1 MKRLL
6 FVVNHAGFFLS
17 HRLPIALAAQR
28 DGYEVHVATP
38 NSKHVPQLLSHGLTW
53 HPIRLSRSSRN
64 PLRELLTLADLYS
77 LYRRLRPE
85 IVHHVTPKPVLYG
98 SIVARIARV
107 PSVVNAISGMG
118 HIFANEGIATKITRA
133 FVSLIYR
140 FALRHPRMRI
150 IFQNREDRAALPWL
164 AESDCVRIPGS
175 GVDITAFRPRHNETR
190 TPTVLFAARMLYTK
204 GVGEFVSAARLI
216 KAKGTRARFLLAGEP
231 DPDNPASV
239 PLEQLQQWHSEG
251 VVEYLGRREDMPAVF
266 AEADVFCMPSY
277 YGEGLPKVLVE
288 ASASGIPSV
297 TTDWPGCRDVVED
310 GVTGFLV
317 PVRNVERLAS
327 AIERLI
333 GDAALREQMGARA
346 RAKAEADFSLDSV
359 VAKTLAIYKD
369 LTA

>member
-1 MKRLL
+1 MSRLL

-28 DGYEVHVATP
+28 NGYEVHVATP
-38 NSKHVPQLLSHGLTW
+38 KSKHVPQLLAHGLTW

-64 PLRELLTLADLYS
+64 PLREMLTLVDLFR
-77 LYRRLRPE
+77 LYRRLRPA

-98 SIVARIARV
+98 SIVARLARV
-107 PSVVNAISGMG
+107 PAVVNAISGMG
-118 HIFANEGIATKITRA
+118 HIFVNEGMATKLTRA

-140 FALRHPRMRI
+140 FALRHRRMRV
-150 IFQNREDRAALPWL
+150 IFQNREDREALPWL
-164 AESDCVRIPGS
+164 ANGDCVQIPGS
-175 GVDITAFRPRHNETR
+175 GVDTDAFRPRRSEPR
-190 TPTVLFAARMLYTK
+190 VPTVLFAARMLYTK

-216 KAKGTRARFLLAGEP
+216 REKGMRARFVLAGEP

-239 PLEQLQQWHSEG
+239 PLEQLQRWHSQG
-251 VVEYLGRREDMPAVF
+251 IIEYLGRREDMPAVF

-310 GVTGFLV
+310 GVTGLLV
-317 PVRNVERLAS
+317 PVRNVERLAA

-333 GDAALREQMGARA
+333 ADPALRAQMGARA
-346 RAKAEADFSLDSV
+346 RARAEADFSLDSV
-359 VAKTLAIYKD
+359 VAKTLAVYRE
-369 LTA
+369 LAP

>member
-1 MKRLL
+1 LKRLL

-38 NSKHVPQLLSHGLTW
+38 NSKHVPLLLSRGLTW

-64 PLRELLTLADLYS
+64 PLRELLTLVDLYR
-77 LYRRLRPE
+77 LYRDVRPD

-98 SIVARIARV
+98 SIVARLTRV
-107 PSVVNAISGMG
+107 PAVVNAISGMG
-118 HIFANEGIATKITRA
+118 HIFVNEGVATKLTRGV
-133 FVSLIYR
+133 VSLVYR
-140 FALRHPRMRI
+140 LALRHRRMRI

-164 AESDCVRIPGS
+164 AESDCVQIPGS
-175 GVDITAFRPRHNETR
+175 GVDTEVFRPGANESR
-190 TPTVLFAARMLYTK
+190 TPAVLFAARMLYTK

-216 KAKGTRARFLLAGEP
+216 REKGTRARFLLAGEP

-239 PLEQLQQWHSEG
+239 PLEQLQAWHSAG
-251 VVEYLGRREDMPAVF
+251 IVEYLGRREDMPAVF

-288 ASASGIPSV
+288 ASAAGIPSV

-317 PVRNVERLAS
+317 PVRDVERLAT
-327 AIERLI
+327 AIEKLI
-333 GDAALREQMGARA
+333 VDPALREQMGARA
-346 RAKAEADFSLDSV
+346 RARAEADFSLDRV
-359 VAKTLAIYKD
+359 VAKTLAIYRE
-369 LTA
+369 LGA